1 MGARKRFA
9 GTSGMSGMND
19 SRGRFVWYELVTAD
33 TESAKAFY
41 ASVVGWGTRAA
52 ATGGSTYTLF
62 TAGDTAVAGL
72 MKLPAEAAKASAPSQ
87 WIGYVAV
94 DDVDLAAGCV
104 KKLGGNVYI
113 PPTDVPNV
121 SRFSIIS
128 DPQMATLALIKRR
141 QGGHEGS
148 PIFWGLGNVGWRE
161 LLASDLETAFAFYS
175 AVFGWQK
182 SEAHTGSMGTYQQ
195 FSAGG
200 ETIGGMFARP
210 EMSPMS
216 MWLYYFSVGNIEAA
230 VKRVATGGG
239 QIFYGPVAVP
249 GGARIAHCMD
259 PQGALFALI
268 DWHVCIAVACYSPGG
283 IPHR

>member
-33 TESAKAFY
+33 TKSAKAFY

-200 ETIGGMFARP
+200 RQ
-210 EMSPMS
+210 S
-216 MWLYYFSVGNIEAA
+216 
-230 VKRVATGGG
+230 
-239 QIFYGPVAVP
+239 
-249 GGARIAHCMD
+249 
-259 PQGALFALI
+259 
-268 DWHVCIAVACYSPGG
+268 VACSRGRKCRPCPCGFT
-283 IPHR
+283 ILASVTLRRP